1 MECKKELRKRMDVCC
16 LQEVRWRGQGSRFV
30 GMKDRGYKLWC
41 LGIVMVRE
49 VWEFWGRRGCVRRLW
64 NAKEEQ
70 QSDDSSDGT

>member
-49 VWEFWGRRGCVRRLW
+49 VWEF
-64 NAKEEQ
+64 
-70 QSDDSSDGT
+70 